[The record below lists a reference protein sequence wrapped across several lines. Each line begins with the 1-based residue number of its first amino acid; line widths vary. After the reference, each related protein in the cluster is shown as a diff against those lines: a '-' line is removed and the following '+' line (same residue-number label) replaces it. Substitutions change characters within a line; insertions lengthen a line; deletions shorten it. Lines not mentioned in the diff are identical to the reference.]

1 MDSNHLQSKSK
12 QPEVIGR
19 RIARLRQEQ
28 GWTQQALAAR
38 LAISRVAVSHIEMD
52 LITPGERTITLL
64 AGILKKTPHDLV
76 AGTTYPLAK
85 AERLPEVTCCFT
97 VLELELA
104 LFENDL
110 AWLEKTKGHPDYAR
124 LCEETCGK
132 WASRL
137 EEWTGLSMEERDRQ
151 SIIAAKTALA
161 MLERR
166 NRFKAL

>member
-1 MDSNHLQSKSK
+1 MDSHSLHLKIK
-12 QPEVIGR
+12 QPEAIGR

-28 GWTQQALAAR
+28 GWTQQSLAAR

-76 AGTTYPLAK
+76 ADTTYPLAK
-85 AERLPEVTCCFT
+85 AERLPELTCSFT

-110 AWLEKTKGHPDYAR
+110 SWLERIAGQPDY
-124 LCEETCGK
+124 
-132 WASRL
+132 SRL
-137 EEWTGLSMEERDRQ
+137 RDEIYRNWAIRMEEWAGWSMEERDRQ
-151 SIIAAKTALA
+151 SINAAKEALA
-161 MLERR
+161 RIGCHG
-166 NRFKAL
+166 